1 MTETSDLLKF
11 GISIAQD
18 EKIDEVIAQRTKGKG
33 YQIRFSNSMID
44 NSKIWRDDNLELFLA
59 KGKKSTYLEIE
70 APTQAKIRSRIK
82 DASKFLERLPE
93 SFLYNGMESNQH
105 KYEKL
110 DGLYDPK
117 ILDFSDKAPELVNAA
132 IQTSLESGA
141 KKVAGVLYFGHSKTE
156 LSTSY
161 GNEGSFLGSYYR
173 FTIRSFVDPDSSG
186 QGLACSRSLSGVESD
201 FLKAGNNAGEI
212 AKMANGGT
220 QGTPGKYDVL
230 MSPTVAANVLGQ
242 VFDGLNPVKI
252 MVGMSPLK
260 YEHVGKQIASKEFTV
275 IDDALLAEGLGS
287 RPFDVE
293 GTPKGK
299 TPIFSDGILKGLL
312 HNTSTS
318 KMDNV
323 ENTGNSTF
331 FDFGIG
337 SKFLA
342 PGPSNI
348 AINGGDYTLEEI
360 IAESKKPTIYITSNW
375 YTRFTNMTEG
385 IFSTIPRDGMFL
397 IENGEIKKPVRRLR
411 LSDNLLRICSNISAI
426 GKDIK
431 QIYWWEV
438 LTPTFTPTIKVKDC
452 TITAATQ

>member
-82 DASKFLERLPE
+82 DASKFLERLPD

-105 KYEKL
+105 EYEKL
-110 DGLYDPK
+110 NKLYDPK
-117 ILDFSDKAPELVNAA
+117 IMDFSDKAPELVNAA
-132 IQTSLESGA
+132 IQASLESGA
-141 KKVAGVLYFGHSKTE
+141 KKVAGVLYFGRSETE

-161 GNEGSFLGSYYR
+161 GNEGLYLGSYYR

-186 QGLACSRSLSGVESD
+186 QGLACSRNLSGVEND

-212 AKMANGGT
+212 AKMAIGGT
-220 QGTPGKYDVL
+220 QGTPGKYDVI

-299 TPIFSDGILKGLL
+299 TPIFSDGVLKGLL
-312 HNTSTS
+312 QNTSTS
-318 KMDNV
+318 NMDKV

>member
-82 DASKFLERLPE
+82 DASKFLERLPD

-105 KYEKL
+105 EYEKL
-110 DGLYDPK
+110 NKLYDPK
-117 ILDFSDKAPELVNAA
+117 IMDFSDKAPELVNAA
-132 IQTSLESGA
+132 IQASLESGA
-141 KKVAGVLYFGHSKTE
+141 KKVAGVLYFGRSETE

-161 GNEGSFLGSYYR
+161 GNEGSYLGSYYR

-186 QGLACSRSLSGVESD
+186 QGLACSRNLSGVEND

-212 AKMANGGT
+212 AKMAIGGT
-220 QGTPGKYDVL
+220 QGTPGKYDVI

-299 TPIFSDGILKGLL
+299 TPIFSDGVLKGLL
-312 HNTSTS
+312 QNTSTS
-318 KMDNV
+318 NMDKV

-426 GKDIK
+426 GKDVK

>member
-44 NSKIWRDDNLELFLA
+44 NSKIWSDDNIELFLA

-82 DASKFLERLPE
+82 DASKFLERLPD

-105 KYEKL
+105 EYEKL
-110 DGLYDPK
+110 NKLYDPK
-117 ILDFSDKAPELVNAA
+117 IMDFSDKAPELVNAA
-132 IQTSLESGA
+132 IQASLESGA
-141 KKVAGVLYFGHSKTE
+141 KKVAGVLYFGRSETE

-161 GNEGSFLGSYYR
+161 GNEGLYLGSYYR

-186 QGLACSRSLSGVESD
+186 QGLACSRNLSGVEND

-212 AKMANGGT
+212 AKMAIGGT
-220 QGTPGKYDVL
+220 QGTPGKYDVI

-299 TPIFSDGILKGLL
+299 TPIFSDGVLKGLL
-312 HNTSTS
+312 QNTSTS
-318 KMDNV
+318 NMDKV

-426 GKDIK
+426 GKDVK

>member
-82 DASKFLERLPE
+82 DASKFLERLPD

-105 KYEKL
+105 EYEKL
-110 DGLYDPK
+110 NKLYDPK
-117 ILDFSDKAPELVNAA
+117 IMDFSDKAPELVNAA
-132 IQTSLESGA
+132 IQASLESGA
-141 KKVAGVLYFGHSKTE
+141 KKVAGVLYFGRSETE

-161 GNEGSFLGSYYR
+161 GNEGLYLGSYYR

-186 QGLACSRSLSGVESD
+186 QGLACSRNLSGVEND

-212 AKMANGGT
+212 AKMAIGGT
-220 QGTPGKYDVL
+220 QGTPGKYDVI

-299 TPIFSDGILKGLL
+299 TPIFSDGVLKGLL
-312 HNTSTS
+312 QNTSTS
-318 KMDNV
+318 NMDKV

-426 GKDIK
+426 GKDVK

>member
-82 DASKFLERLPE
+82 DASKFLERLPD

-105 KYEKL
+105 EYEKL
-110 DGLYDPK
+110 NKLYDPK
-117 ILDFSDKAPELVNAA
+117 IMDFSDKAPELVNAA
-132 IQTSLESGA
+132 IQASLESGA
-141 KKVAGVLYFGHSKTE
+141 KKVAGVLYFGRSETE

-161 GNEGSFLGSYYR
+161 GNEGLYLGSYYR

-186 QGLACSRSLSGVESD
+186 QGLACSRNLSGVEND

-212 AKMANGGT
+212 AKMAIGGT
-220 QGTPGKYDVL
+220 QGTPGKYDVI

-299 TPIFSDGILKGLL
+299 TPIFSDGVLKGLL
-312 HNTSTS
+312 QNTSTS
-318 KMDNV
+318 NMDKV

-348 AINGGDYTLEEI
+348 AINGGDYTLEKI

-426 GKDIK
+426 GKDVK

>member
-1 MTETSDLLKF
+1 MTETVNLLDNAIK
-11 GISIAQD
+11 SAQE
-18 EKIDEVIAQRTKGKG
+18 EKIDEVIAQRINGKG

-44 NSKIWRDDNLELFLA
+44 NSKIWNEDRIELFLA
-59 KGKKSTYLEIE
+59 KGRRTTFLEIE
-70 APTQAKIRSRIK
+70 APTKTIISSRIK
-82 DASKFLERLPE
+82 EASKFLKNLPE
-93 SFLYNGMESNQH
+93 SFLYSGMETDQH
-105 KYEKL
+105 KYKKIE
-110 DGLYDPK
+110 GLFDPK
-117 ILDFSDKAPELVNAA
+117 VNDFIEKAPELVNAS
-132 IQTSLESGA
+132 IQAALESGA
-141 KKVAGVLYFGHSKTE
+141 KKVAGVLYFGSTKTE

-173 FTIRSFVDPDSSG
+173 FTIRSFVDPESSG
-186 QGLACSRSLSGVESD
+186 QGIACNRTLSGVESN
-201 FLKAGNNAGEI
+201 FIKAGNIAGEI
-212 AKMANGGT
+212 ANLAIGGK
-220 QGTPGKYDVL
+220 QGTPGKYDVI

-242 VFDGLNPVKI
+242 VFDGLNPLKI
-252 MVGMSPLK
+252 MIGMSPLK
-260 YEHVGKQIASKEFTV
+260 YEHIGKQIASEEFNV
-275 IDDALLAEGLGS
+275 IDDAHLIEGLGS

-299 TPIFSDGILKGLL
+299 TVVFSEGTLKGLL

-318 KMDNV
+318 NMDGV
-323 ENTGNSTF
+323 KNTGNSIF

-348 AINGGDYTLEEI
+348 AIKGGDYSLEEI
-360 IAESKKPTIYITSNW
+360 ITESKKPTIYITSNW
-375 YTRFTNMTEG
+375 YTRFTSMKEG

-411 LSDNLLRICSNISAI
+411 LSDNLLRICSNITAI
-426 GKDIK
+426 GNNIN

-438 LTPTFTPTIKVKDC
+438 PTPTFTPTIKIKDC